1 MVPLTSISLS
11 NNDNPSGQEFQF
23 FTGNGWSPNTDWKI
37 ASALES
43 QTAFISGNPE
53 EGDDLE
59 LFYYRF
65 VSDAQYPLPQRQTSS
80 SLL

>member
-1 MVPLTSISLS
+1 MVPSVSISMS
-11 NNDNPSGQEFQF
+11 NNGNPASGQEFQF
-23 FTGNGWSPNTDWKI
+23 LTGNEWSPNTDWKI

-43 QTAFISGNPE
+43 QTAFISGNPG

-65 VSDAQYPLPQRQTSS
+65 VSDTQYPPQDKRAHP
-80 SLL
+80 